1 METTGFGWAAS
12 LIIGGVG
19 VLVLACFPKVD
30 IFASDS
36 ISAVYKGSLTII
48 SVSRRVV
55 YFVTNY

>member
-19 VLVLACFPKVD
+19 VLVLAYFPEVD
-30 IFASDS
+30 IFTSDS
-36 ISAVYKGSLTII
+36 VSPVYKGGLAII

-55 YFVTNY
+55 YSVTNY